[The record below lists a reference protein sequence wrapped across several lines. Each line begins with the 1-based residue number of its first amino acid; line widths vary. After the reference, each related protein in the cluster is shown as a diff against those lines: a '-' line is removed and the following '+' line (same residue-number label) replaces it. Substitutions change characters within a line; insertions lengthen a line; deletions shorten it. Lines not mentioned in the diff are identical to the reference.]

1 MGFAELMPYVGMAK
15 QSTTVSVLDTRSEN
29 SIITGSAFAQLV
41 IFFFLLYLLS
51 IFLYGL
57 RKDDVGDVENGDKFD
72 I

>member
-41 IFFFLLYLLS
+41 IFLLLYLLS